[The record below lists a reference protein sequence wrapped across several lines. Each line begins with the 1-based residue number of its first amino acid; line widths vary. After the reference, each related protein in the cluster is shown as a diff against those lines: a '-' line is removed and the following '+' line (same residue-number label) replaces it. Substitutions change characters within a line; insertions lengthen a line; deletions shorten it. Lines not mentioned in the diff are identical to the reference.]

1 MPNWE
6 NPGRDYPSREDI
18 QEMELENNRR
28 ERDYN
33 REQDRIQQ
41 YLRSHP
47 SASYAE
53 ARYKTKRN
61 D

>member
-6 NPGRDYPSREDI
+6 SPGRDYPSRHDI
-18 QEMELENNRR
+18 QRMERENNRR
-28 ERDYN
+28 EREYN
-33 REQDRIQQ
+33 RELDRVEQ
-41 YLRSHP
+41 YLRNHP

-53 ARYKTKRN
+53 ALYKTERN

>member
-6 NPGRDYPSREDI
+6 KPGKDFPSQQDI
-18 QEMELENNRR
+18 QKMELEIIRR

-41 YLRSHP
+41 YLRSRP

>member
-6 NPGRDYPSREDI
+6 KPGKDFPSQQDI
-18 QEMELENNRR
+18 QKMEQEIIRR

-33 REQDRIQQ
+33 REQDRIKQ

-53 ARYKTKRN
+53 ARYKTESN

>member
-6 NPGRDYPSREDI
+6 NPGRDYPSRQDI
-18 QEMELENNRR
+18 QKMERENNRR

-33 REQDRIQQ
+33 REQERIQQ

-53 ARYKTKRN
+53 ARYKTERN

>member
-6 NPGRDYPSREDI
+6 KPGKDFPSQQDI
-18 QEMELENNRR
+18 QKMEREIIRR